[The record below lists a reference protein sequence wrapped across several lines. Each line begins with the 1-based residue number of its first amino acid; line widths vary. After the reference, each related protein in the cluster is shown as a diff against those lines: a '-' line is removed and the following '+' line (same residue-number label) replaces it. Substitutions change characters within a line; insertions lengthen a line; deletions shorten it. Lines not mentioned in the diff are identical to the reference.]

1 MAAGA
6 PRSLECVARMNMDT
20 QMTEE
25 DLRSLAYQLWE
36 RAGCPDGRAD
46 EFWEQARLQLGSG
59 GSPTQG
65 DRMNDSDEFVD
76 APEVAPSEP
85 TPTINPGRT

>member
-1 MAAGA
+1 
-6 PRSLECVARMNMDT
+6 MDT
-20 QMTEE
+20 QITEE

-36 RAGCPDGRAD
+36 RAGCPDGRAE

-59 GSPTQG
+59 GSTTQS

-76 APEVAPSEP
+76 APDVASGEP
-85 TPTINPGRT
+85 TSSVRPGQSPKAS